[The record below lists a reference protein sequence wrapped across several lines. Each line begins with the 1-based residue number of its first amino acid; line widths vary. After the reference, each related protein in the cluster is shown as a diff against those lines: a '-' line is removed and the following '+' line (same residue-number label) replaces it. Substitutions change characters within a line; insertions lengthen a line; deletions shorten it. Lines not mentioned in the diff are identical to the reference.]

1 MDARLTAA
9 VARRAPLAAD
19 TTTTA
24 YRLIHRAAD
33 GFPDL
38 AVDRYGDVLVAHVY
52 SAGRRVAPP
61 TPLLKALAEQ
71 VGARSVYLKYRPDQA
86 SALSPAQLEALAPPE
101 PLIGRQ
107 VDEVEVI
114 EHGTRFIIRPGEGL
128 RDRKSVV

>member
-71 VGARSVYLKYRPDQA
+71 VGNQVPPYESTTAANYNFLRSHFSRGSLNCARAFRW
-86 SALSPAQLEALAPPE
+86 
-101 PLIGRQ
+101 Q
-107 VDEVEVI
+107 VVSQSE
-114 EHGTRFIIRPGEGL
+114 
-128 RDRKSVV
+128 